1 VTAIVA
7 GKVLMKPSVVA
18 KTLFAISLVPSLAT
32 IRNVPIASEAIA
44 TQQVPGGGKC
54 DVTGI
59 TKITIT
65 CDYTPASRDA
75 NTPDAVPRIV
85 LNHAVLS
92 FETNDESHMK
102 IELTFTNQSAAPI
115 SEARIVFVAID
126 ELGGK
131 NHVRRPLLQMDLR
144 KLAPHQTLA
153 FSETLLSPAFPR
165 GDYVVH
171 LWIPSADPAL
181 KFDTAHN
188 LLLSNVGVPDSVTGL
203 NTLASFTVAAW
214 PDRKSRS
221 H

>member
-1 VTAIVA
+1 
-7 GKVLMKPSVVA
+7 VL
-18 KTLFAISLVPSLAT
+18 
-32 IRNVPIASEAIA
+32 
-44 TQQVPGGGKC
+44 C
-54 DVTGI
+54 
-59 TKITIT
+59 
-65 CDYTPASRDA
+65 
-75 NTPDAVPRIV
+75 
-85 LNHAVLS
+85 

-102 IELTFTNQSAAPI
+102 IELTFTNQSAGPI
-115 SEARIVFVAID
+115 SDARTVFIAID

-131 NHVRRPLLQMDLR
+131 NHVRRPLPQVDMR
-144 KLAPHQTLA
+144 KLAPHQTLT

-203 NTLASFTVAAW
+203 NTLASFTVGAW